1 MLRGTRFNVSEK
13 IAMGEL
19 ISKSSGRPTGLGS
32 WCILLVNKLCTHKQW
47 VVYKRT
53 YIRPY
58 RHHTQLITDQW
69 VNVKRIS
76 NLKSHKLNTWVFLT
90 HSLQPHQIFDH
101 TNWCTWCITNLNH
114 WLTHSLKPHQN
125 MVWVFFPSLQTL
137 YNHTKVLTTPN
148 DVKQTWH
155 TLSNHTKLWS
165 HQIDVRVQQTKVN
178 CDHTNIISMFL
189 SEHVITHSFH
199 NSNHTKFLTTPNW
212 CTWCTTNLTHWQTRS
227 LKRHQNMVWV
237 FFPSLQTLYNH
248 NNFLTT
254 PNWCKTNLTHWLTHS
269 LQPHQIVTT
278 PNRCMCVQQ
287 TKVHCDHT
295 NIILMFLSDTRH
307 HSFIPQHS
315 ITLNVIIGT
324 TSNDTTT
331 SNLTESH
338 HPPWPTFSS
347 TLPTG

>member
-101 TNWCTWCITNLNH
+101 TNWCTWCTTNLNH

-125 MVWVFFPSLQTL
+125 MVWVFFSSLQTL

-155 TLSNHTKLWS
+155 TLSNHTKLWP
-165 HQIDVRVQQTKVN
+165 HQIDVR
-178 CDHTNIISMFL
+178 
-189 SEHVITHSFH
+189 
-199 NSNHTKFLTTPNW
+199 
-212 CTWCTTNLTHWQTRS
+212 
-227 LKRHQNMVWV
+227 
-237 FFPSLQTLYNH
+237 
-248 NNFLTT
+248 
-254 PNWCKTNLTHWLTHS
+254 
-269 LQPHQIVTT
+269 
-278 PNRCMCVQQ
+278 VQQ

-331 SNLTESH
+331 PNLTKSH